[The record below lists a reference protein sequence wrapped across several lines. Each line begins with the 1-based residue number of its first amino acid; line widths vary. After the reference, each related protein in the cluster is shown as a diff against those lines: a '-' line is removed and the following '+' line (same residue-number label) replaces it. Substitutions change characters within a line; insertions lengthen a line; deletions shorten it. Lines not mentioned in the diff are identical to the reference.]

1 MMLMAVAGFPGVR
14 FDRVP
19 SDALP
24 AVYALEAAAYP
35 ADEAATE
42 ENMRLRLA
50 EANLYFRGAWD
61 DGGALVGYVCGT
73 LSHSKTLTEESMSV
87 HEPDGT
93 TLCIHSVVVAPQYR
107 RKGLGAQMLRAYV
120 AHVRS
125 ASPRVGPILL
135 MCKVGPPKLQ
145 PTQAAELIISVRPDA
160 PRALPG
166 PHRARAT
173 SRGRGRHRS
182 RHVSQ
187 MHPATCHM
195 FSATCHRRR

>member
-1 MMLMAVAGFPGVR
+1 MLLMAVAGFPGVR

-61 DGGALVGYVCGT
+61 DGGGLVGYICGT

-107 RKGLGAQMLRAYV
+107 RKGLGAQMVRDYV

-125 ASPRVGPILL
+125 ASPHVGPILL
-135 MCKVGPPKLQ
+135 MCKVAIRPSSTPPQ
-145 PTQAAELIISVRPDA
+145 
-160 PRALPG
+160 LP
-166 PHRARAT
+166 
-173 SRGRGRHRS
+173 SES
-182 RHVSQ
+182 
-187 MHPATCHM
+187 
-195 FSATCHRRR
+195 